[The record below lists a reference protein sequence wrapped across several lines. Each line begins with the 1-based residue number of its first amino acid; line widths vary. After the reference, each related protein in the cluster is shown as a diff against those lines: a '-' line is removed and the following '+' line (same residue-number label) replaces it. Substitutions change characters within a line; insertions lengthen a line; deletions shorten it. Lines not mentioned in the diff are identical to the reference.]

1 VVALE
6 ATSNLFKKLLENVQK
21 YLEKNYLPASDHE
34 KRRVTVRDIG
44 DMPASM
50 SMPDASLDESVL
62 FAPSFEPKSFSG
74 ALFDLIDARGLTDV
88 QVYKKAGIDRRLF
101 AKIRSDHY
109 TPGKETLFRLILAL
123 ELSLYEAKELLEYA
137 GFSFSRASKVDLV
150 VKYCVE
156 TKHYD
161 LMTVNDLLFAND
173 LPILDY

>member
-1 VVALE
+1 ME
-6 ATSNLFKKLLENVQK
+6 ATSNLFKRLLENVQK

-34 KRRVTVRDIG
+34 KRRVAVRDIE

-50 SMPDASLDESVL
+50 AMPEPSFEEAAC
-62 FAPSFEPKSFSG
+62 FAPAFEPKSFSR
-74 ALFDLIDARGLTDV
+74 ALFELIDARGLTDV

-101 AKIRSDHY
+101 AKLRGDSY
-109 TPGKETLFRLILAL
+109 TPGKETVFRLILAL
-123 ELSLYEAKELLEYA
+123 ELTLYEAKELLEYA
-137 GFSFSRASKVDLV
+137 GFSFSRSSKVDLV

-161 LMTVNDLLFAND
+161 LSTVNDLLFAND